1 MKLFFGTA
9 LDNRAYPHSTST
21 TSGKLIAGPTKLLT
35 FLEQICLSPYHETSE
50 AYAHIRLEYARKF
63 LQQILKKHKTAF
75 YKGSFEA
82 DPYGTAKR
90 ILELRDELLLA
101 SYTFDKAADHSR
113 LMVFHYLEQ
122 HIQSLGAEWPKA
134 FADRFDFV
142 RKRVPLVKIPLKE
155 IQLAEPIEL
164 IPGHFRNLLNSILA
178 NNSDIRLINIE
189 KIGKASDKESDLST
203 IQDLFLNNKMNC
215 ALKGDGSFQIW
226 NFNTESDASQHF
238 AQILNEEEQLFFIPD
253 QSGALDRSLSNYGYP
268 AMGLPSSAP
277 VRPGLMLLKSISV
290 FLWGPLDLF
299 KVIDFLK
306 LPSSPFDKG
315 LARKLIKDFSNA
327 PGFDQQE
334 FEKAVRSYLHE
345 KDSYS
350 PEREEKLLQEY
361 QFWFN
366 RERHDANKGCPKSEV
381 LKIYKHLSK
390 HLSSK
395 DLENQ
400 HLNLLNKL
408 CRQLLDLLES
418 YEEETISQLQLDHI
432 INSIFQ
438 AAPFQLSERMINA
451 PQYVSKATAILNPC
465 QQIIWWNCIQGSEQY
480 QFSTWSVKE
489 LQFLN
494 DKNCFPDLPELE
506 TKQKIWRRLWPILQ
520 AEERLILVVPK
531 KIKGEQKEPSNII
544 VDLEERLD
552 NIHIAQIEIHVDS
565 KPVGFEQAE
574 LKTVAPIKK
583 EANNGFTHVDQ
594 LHKLLKQFGEEK
606 SWSYS
611 SLNKLFYHPYQFAF
625 SYLLKLRRSSI
636 ESIKNENRIKGIVGH
651 EVFEHLF
658 KTPDILN
665 CNDSEFV
672 AKFSELYEQA
682 LETKGAIF
690 LLYGKESER
699 QSLRKSLLE
708 AAQVFKNKIKDNN
721 WEIRE
726 DSCEKRVTGAVLS
739 DLRFLGIM
747 DMVLHRGDEIL
758 ILDLKW
764 QKSGKKI
771 DEIRSKEDL
780 QLILYSLL
788 EKGLSGKQVHT
799 AYFLFKDGSF
809 IARNEDAISDINVIK
824 NKDNSLVDEKAVR
837 TEVEAKM
844 LATFLWR
851 IEQLN
856 EGELEIYLK
865 STMTQVEKYYEDQN
879 LDINSKLEFKEPFER
894 YDDYKNLVGNYE

>member
-1 MKLFFGTA
+1 MKLIFGTA

-21 TSGKLIAGPTKLLT
+21 TSGTLIAGPTKLLT

-63 LQQILKKHKTAF
+63 LQQILIEHKTAF
-75 YKGSFEA
+75 YKDSFEA

-101 SYTFDKAADHSR
+101 AYTFEKAADHSR
-113 LMVFHYLEQ
+113 LRVFHYLEQ
-122 HIQSLGAEWPKA
+122 GIQELGAEWPKA

-155 IQLAEPIEL
+155 IKLAEPIEL
-164 IPGHFRNLLNSILA
+164 LPVHFRNLLNSILA
-178 NNSDIRLINIE
+178 NNPEINLIKVE
-189 KIGKASDKESDLST
+189 KIGKAKNKESDLSI

-215 ALKGDGSFQIW
+215 SLKGDGSFQIW

-238 AQILNEEEQLFFIPD
+238 AQILNKKEQLFFIPD
-253 QSGALDRSLSNYGYP
+253 NSAALDRSLSNYGYP

-277 VRPGLMLLKSISV
+277 VRPGLMLLKSIAV
-290 FLWGPLDLF
+290 FLWSPLDLF

-334 FEKAVRSYLHE
+334 FEKAVRTYLNE
-345 KDSYS
+345 KDAYS
-350 PEREEKLLQEY
+350 SEREQKLLQEY

-366 RERHDANKGCPKSEV
+366 RERYDANTGCPRAEV

-418 YEEETISQLQLDHI
+418 YEEETLSQLQLDQI

-438 AAPFQLSERMINA
+438 AAPFQLNERMINA
-451 PQYVSKATAILNPC
+451 PDYVSKATAILSPC

-489 LQFLN
+489 LQFLHGTG
-494 DKNCFPDLPELE
+494 CFPDKPDLE
-506 TKQKIWRRLWPILQ
+506 TKQKLWRRLWPILQ

-552 NIHIAQIEIHVDS
+552 NIQIAQFDIQVDS
-565 KPVGFEQAE
+565 KPLGFEQAE
-574 LKTVAPIKK
+574 LKTVTPIEKK
-583 EANNGFTHVDQ
+583 LNKGFTHVDQ

-606 SWSYS
+606 AWSYS

-658 KTPDILN
+658 KTPNILH
-665 CNDSEFV
+665 CNDQEFITR
-672 AKFSELYEQA
+672 FSEIYEEA

-708 AAQVFKNKIKDNN
+708 AAHVFKNKIKDNN
-721 WEIRE
+721 WEIHE
-726 DSCEKRVTGAVLS
+726 DSCEKRVNGSVLS

-764 QKSGKKI
+764 QKSGKKM

-780 QLILYSLL
+780 QLILYALL
-788 EKGLSGKQVHT
+788 EKGLSGKKIHT

-809 IARNEDAISDINVIK
+809 IARNEEAMSDINVIK
-824 NKDNSLVDEKAVR
+824 DKDNSLVDEEAIRK
-837 TEVEAKM
+837 EVEAKM
-844 LATFLWR
+844 LATFKWR
-851 IEQLN
+851 TEQLMN
-856 EGELEIYLK
+856 GELEMYLN
-865 STMTQVEKYYEDQN
+865 STKEQVDAHYEAIA
-879 LDINSKLEFKEPFER
+879 LDIIPMLELKAPYEQ